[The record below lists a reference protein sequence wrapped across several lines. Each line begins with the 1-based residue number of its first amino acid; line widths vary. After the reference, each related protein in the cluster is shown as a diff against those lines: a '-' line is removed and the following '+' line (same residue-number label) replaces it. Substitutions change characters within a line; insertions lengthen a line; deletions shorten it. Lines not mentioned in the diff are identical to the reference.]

1 MSTEPPSARPFQVRH
16 PQEVVAEVGGTQLVS
31 LLARERSIRAIA
43 PTANDD
49 SSVCIQSKKHNLFLP
64 FIKKANAT
72 GTDPVGTPKAP
83 GPPLCQHP
91 PASNGRLFVFG
102 SAEGMRQQNYSDHEF
117 SPDERQLLNHKGFVV
132 EGASSNSWNLGHT
145 DRHSR
150 KEKGKVVG
158 YSKIPDRNIDA
169 SELPRT
175 ASEYYNVDDHQKAL
189 TPASV
194 VSPEDQSPA
203 SKVNTMRFYGAGLA
217 EMTAERRQPHTPA
230 KRGRPRKPQLPRPGD
245 DDFIGPLNRRG
256 RKTTGDFVPESGGT
270 AETARNTN
278 NRNLLQPGEL
288 DNAHTNK
295 KRKHRSPGGSR
306 DVYSSGPSFAAVPI
320 LVQLVGGDEAPR
332 KLQIRYRDPGLRKR
346 SPGHN
351 SNCMLEVDCEGMSRR
366 RANALIALFD
376 ELVYP
381 FIQSLTSHYRG
392 FQADEDLK
400 TMGLDVSCPI
410 GP

>member
-1 MSTEPPSARPFQVRH
+1 MSIEPPSARPFQVRH
-16 PQEVVAEVGGTQLVS
+16 PQEVVAEVSGTQLVS
-31 LLARERSIRAIA
+31 PLARERSIRAIA

-49 SSVCIQSKKHNLFLP
+49 SSVCIRSKKHNLFLP

-72 GTDPVGTPKAP
+72 GTDPVGTPETP
-83 GPPLCQHP
+83 GPPLCQNS
-91 PASNGRLFVFG
+91 PASKGRLFVFG
-102 SAEGMRQQNYSDHEF
+102 SAEGMLQQNNSDHETN
-117 SPDERQLLNHKGFVV
+117 PDERQLFDHKGFVV
-132 EGASSNSWNLGHT
+132 EGTSSLSWNLGHT

-150 KEKGKVVG
+150 KEKGKMVG
-158 YSKIPDRNIDA
+158 YSEIPNRNIDA
-169 SELPRT
+169 SNLPHT
-175 ASEYYNVDDHQKAL
+175 ASDYYNVDDDQKAL

-194 VSPEDQSPA
+194 APPEDQSLA
-203 SKVNTMRFYGAGLA
+203 SKVNTMRFHGAGLA
-217 EMTAERRQPHTPA
+217 EMTAERRQAHTPA

-256 RKTTGDFVPESGGT
+256 RKTTGDFVPKSGGT
-270 AETARNTN
+270 ADTARTTN
-278 NRNLLQPGEL
+278 NRNLLQPGES
-288 DNAHTNK
+288 DTAHTDK
-295 KRKHRSPGGSR
+295 KRKHGSSGGSR
-306 DVYSSGPSFAAVPI
+306 DVYPSGPSFAAIPI

-351 SNCMLEVDCEGMSRR
+351 AHCMLEVDCEGMSRR

-381 FIQSLTSHYRG
+381 FIQSLTNQYRG
-392 FQADEDLK
+392 FQADEDLQ

-410 GP
+410 RP